1 MVESLR
7 PEARRM
13 NRELLHVLW
22 ILSPLSLAIAVSA
35 PEVVGG
41 PQPARWD
48 PRA

>member
-1 MVESLR
+1 
-7 PEARRM
+7 M

-35 PEVVGG
+35 PEVGG
-41 PQPARWD
+41 PQPARWV